1 MPNEIAALDAKKLL
15 DEKKA
20 VLLDVREKEELEFA
34 SLKEDYW
41 IPIRELLERSKEL
54 PKNRKIIV
62 VCRTG
67 SRSGG
72 AAEYLVQ
79 QGFDAVNLRGGIFEW
94 HDKVDKK
101 IPKYCYMYTEKGLE
115 VRGI

>member
-1 MPNEIAALDAKKLL
+1 MPNEIGALEAKKLL

-20 VLLDVREKEELEFA
+20 VLLDVREKEEIEVA

-41 IPIRELLERSKEL
+41 IPMIDLRERSKEL
-54 PKNRKIIV
+54 PKNKKIIV
-62 VCRTG
+62 ACRTG

-94 HDKVDKK
+94 HDKVDEK
-101 IPKYCYMYTEKGLE
+101 IPKYYYIYTEKGLE
-115 VRGI
+115 VHKI